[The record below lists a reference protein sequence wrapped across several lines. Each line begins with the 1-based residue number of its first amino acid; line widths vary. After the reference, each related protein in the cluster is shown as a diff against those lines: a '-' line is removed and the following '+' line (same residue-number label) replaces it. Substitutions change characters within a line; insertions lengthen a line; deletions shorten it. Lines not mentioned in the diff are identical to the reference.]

1 MEKEK
6 EKGKEKK
13 THKSSSSGV
22 SPVMVLS
29 SDTETGAEEAAALS
43 EPPVEATAM
52 PIVEIMVPRAL
63 FVAIS
68 RS

>member
-1 MEKEK
+1 M
-6 EKGKEKK
+6 
-13 THKSSSSGV
+13 
-22 SPVMVLS
+22 MVLS
-29 SDTETGAEEAAALS
+29 SDTGTGAEEAAALS

>member
-1 MEKEK
+1 M
-6 EKGKEKK
+6 EKK

-43 EPPVEATAM
+43 EPPVAATAM
-52 PIVEIMVPRAL
+52 PMVEIMVPRAL
-63 FVAIS
+63 FMVVS
-68 RS
+68 RL